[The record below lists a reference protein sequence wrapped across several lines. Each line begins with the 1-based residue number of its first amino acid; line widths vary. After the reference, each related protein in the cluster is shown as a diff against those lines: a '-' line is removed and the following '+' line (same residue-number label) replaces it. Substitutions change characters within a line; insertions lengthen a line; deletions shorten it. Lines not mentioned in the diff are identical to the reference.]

1 MPSGRANGEGRR
13 DHAPYSG
20 QAPTSEAD
28 TLVNDPLPTDGLML
42 SSQLTTPLYASPAM
56 RALMT
61 DRARLQRMLDF
72 EAALGRAEAAV
83 GVIPATAVGEITEA
97 CKAERYN
104 IALLTEAATATG
116 NIANAV
122 VTALTNE
129 VARKNPQIAGY
140 VHWGATSQDVIDTA
154 LSLELRTA
162 IDALLLDL
170 DVAIKGFN
178 ALAGR
183 HRRTLSVARTLMQQA
198 LPMPFGLKLA
208 GYAAALARS
217 RERLSRLRRE
227 ALALQ
232 FGGAAGTLAALGDRG
247 FGVAERMAAVLD
259 LQLPDAPWHAHR
271 DRLTEIASAFAI
283 LTGTCGKIAGDV
295 ALMMQT
301 EVNEAFEPSP
311 GGCSG
316 SSTMPHKRNP
326 MGAVAA
332 LSAANIAPNLVA
344 TLFAAQVQQ
353 HERGIGQWQTEWMTY
368 PVLALVTSGAL
379 HAVTEIAEG
388 LEIDIDRLRANLDAT
403 GGQIMAE
410 AVSFALA
417 EKLGRIEAHRLVQE
431 LSQQAAKEKR
441 PLKELVLNNLRVKSI
456 MNSAEIEKL
465 FIPLTYQGSAQ
476 VFIDRLVMSSSTRA
490 PRRVEPR
497 TEYKAEAKPESWQD
511 IRMVE
516 PRLPNAPQLPPLADL
531 AKPLAA
537 RTPEPQAAP
546 PAAPDLHQAVFAPE
560 TAPAAT
566 ATGAAA
572 DLKATPA
579 YSVEPPAAEA
589 APHPPPEPP
598 PPPDDDAPGAFM
610 DVLSRA
616 DAEAQAAG
624 EKRKPS

>member
-1 MPSGRANGEGRR
+1 M
-13 DHAPYSG
+13 
-20 QAPTSEAD
+20 T
-28 TLVNDPLPTDGLML
+28 DPLPTDGLML
-42 SSQLTTPLYASPAM
+42 SSQLTTPLYASAAM
-56 RALMT
+56 RAVMT

-72 EAALGRAEAAV
+72 EAVLARAEAAV
-83 GVIPATAVGEITEA
+83 GVIPATAVGEIAEA

-104 IALLTEAATATG
+104 IALLTEAAIPTG

-122 VTALTNE
+122 VAALTNE
-129 VARKNPQIAGY
+129 VARRNPQVAGY

-154 LSLELRTA
+154 LSLELRAA

-232 FGGAAGTLAALGDRG
+232 LGGAAGTLAALGDRG

-271 DRLTEIASAFAI
+271 DRLTEVASALAI

-301 EVNEAFEPSP
+301 EVNEAFEPAARGRS
-311 GGCSG
+311 

-332 LSAANIAPNLVA
+332 LSAASIAPNLAA

-368 PVLALVTSGAL
+368 PILALVTSGAL

-388 LEIDIDRLRANLDAT
+388 LEIDIDRLRANLDLS

-417 EKLGRIEAHRLVQE
+417 EKLGRVEAHRLVQE
-431 LSQQAAKEKR
+431 LSQQATREKR
-441 PLKELVLNNLRVKSI
+441 PLKELVLNNMRVKAI

-497 TEYKAEAKPESWQD
+497 TEYKTETKSENWQD

-516 PRLPNAPQLPPLADL
+516 PRLPNAPQLPPMADA
-531 AKPLAA
+531 AKPLAE
-537 RTPEPQAAP
+537 RPPEPQGSP
-546 PAAPDLHQAVFAPE
+546 PQAPDLHQGVPAPE
-560 TAPAAT
+560 TAPPAPAAT
-566 ATGAAA
+566 ADAAA
-572 DLKATPA
+572 DAN
-579 YSVEPPAAEA
+579 VPPADRIGPQPQASEA
-589 APHPPPEPP
+589 APKPAPEHPPPM
-598 PPPDDDAPGAFM
+598 DDDAPGAFM

-624 EKRKPS
+624 QKRKPS

>member
-1 MPSGRANGEGRR
+1 M
-13 DHAPYSG
+13 
-20 QAPTSEAD
+20 
-28 TLVNDPLPTDGLML
+28 NDPLPTDGLVF

-72 EAALGRAEAAV
+72 EAALARAEAAV
-83 GVIPATAVGEITEA
+83 GVIPATAVGEIADA

-104 IALLTEAATATG
+104 IALLAEASTSTG

-122 VTALTNE
+122 VAALINE
-129 VARKNPQIAGY
+129 VARRNSQAAGY
-140 VHWGATSQDVIDTA
+140 VHWGATSQDMIDTA
-154 LSLELRTA
+154 LCLELRTA
-162 IDALLLDL
+162 IDALLLEL

-217 RERLSRLRRE
+217 RERLARLRRE

-232 FGGAAGTLAALGDRG
+232 LGGAAGTLAALGDRG

-271 DRLTEIASAFAI
+271 DRLTEIASVFAI

-301 EVNEAFEPSP
+301 EVHEAFEPAA
-311 GGCSG
+311 GGRSG
-316 SSTMPHKRNP
+316 SSTMPQKRNP

-332 LSAANIAPNLVA
+332 LSAASMAPNLTA

-368 PVLALVTSGAL
+368 PALALVTSGAL

-388 LEIDIDRLRANLDAT
+388 LEIDIDRLRANLDLS

-417 EKLGRIEAHRLVQE
+417 DKLGRIEAHRLVQE

-441 PLKELVLNNLRVKSI
+441 PLKELVLNNMRIKGI
-456 MNSAEIEKL
+456 MSSAEIEKL

-490 PRRVEPR
+490 PRRVESR
-497 TEYKAEAKPESWQD
+497 VDFKSETKSESWQD

-531 AKPLAA
+531 VKPPAERA
-537 RTPEPQAAP
+537 PAPEAAP
-546 PAAPDLHQAVFAPE
+546 PPPVPDLHQAVSAPE
-560 TAPAAT
+560 TAPAAP
-566 ATGAAA
+566 ASADAAP
-572 DLKATPA
+572 DMTVTPA
-579 YSVEPPAAEA
+579 DRIEPQASGKAARPAS
-589 APHPPPEPP
+589 EPA
-598 PPPDDDAPGAFM
+598 PPDAEDAPGAFM

>member
-1 MPSGRANGEGRR
+1 V
-13 DHAPYSG
+13 
-20 QAPTSEAD
+20 T
-28 TLVNDPLPTDGLML
+28 DPLPTDGLML

-56 RALMT
+56 RALLT

-72 EAALGRAEAAV
+72 EAALARAEAAV
-83 GVIPATAVGEITEA
+83 GVIPATAVGEIAEA

-104 IALLTEAATATG
+104 ITLLTEAAIPTG
-116 NIANAV
+116 NIAHAV
-122 VTALTNE
+122 VQALTNE
-129 VARKNPQIAGY
+129 VARKNPQAAGY

-271 DRLTEIASAFAI
+271 DRLTEVASALAI

-301 EVNEAFEPSP
+301 EVNEAFEPAP
-311 GGCSG
+311 GGRSG
-316 SSTMPHKRNP
+316 SSTMPQKRNP

-332 LSAANIAPNLVA
+332 LSAASIAPNLTA

-441 PLKELVLNNLRVKSI
+441 PLKELVLTNMRVKGI

-497 TEYKAEAKPESWQD
+497 PEYKPEAKPESWQD

-516 PRLPNAPQLPPLADL
+516 PRLPNAPQLPPLAEL
-531 AKPLAA
+531 AKPPAE
-537 RTPEPQAAP
+537 RTPAPQAAP
-546 PAAPDLHQAVFAPE
+546 PPPAPDLHQAVPAPDA
-560 TAPAAT
+560 APAAV
-566 ATGAAA
+566 AADAAA
-572 DLKATPA
+572 ELKTTPAYGVEPQAADTAATPA
-579 YSVEPPAAEA
+579 
-589 APHPPPEPP
+589 PEPP

-616 DAEAQAAG
+616 DAEAG
-624 EKRKPS
+624 EKRKRS

>member
-1 MPSGRANGEGRR
+1 
-13 DHAPYSG
+13 
-20 QAPTSEAD
+20 
-28 TLVNDPLPTDGLML
+28 
-42 SSQLTTPLYASPAM
+42 M

-72 EAALGRAEAAV
+72 EAALARAEAAV
-83 GVIPATAVGEITEA
+83 GAIPATAVNEIAEA

-104 IALLTEAATATG
+104 IALLAETAIPTG
-116 NIANAV
+116 NIATAV

-129 VARKNPQIAGY
+129 VARRNPQVAGF

-154 LSLELRTA
+154 LSLELRAA

-217 RERLSRLRRE
+217 RERLARLRRE

-232 FGGAAGTLAALGDRG
+232 FGGAAGTLAALGERG
-247 FGVAERMAAVLD
+247 FGVAERMAAILD

-271 DRLTEIASAFAI
+271 DRLAEVAGAFAI
-283 LTGTCGKIAGDV
+283 LTGTCGKIAGDI

-301 EVNEAFEPSP
+301 EVSEAFEPAP
-311 GGCSG
+311 GGRGG

-332 LSAANIAPNLVA
+332 LSAASIAPNLAA

-353 HERGIGQWQTEWMTY
+353 HERGLGGWQTEWMTY

-379 HAVTEIAEG
+379 QAVTEIAEG
-388 LEIDIDRLRANLDAT
+388 LEIDVDRMRANLDLS

-417 EKLGRIEAHRLVQE
+417 DKLGRIEAHRLVQE
-431 LSQQAAKEKR
+431 LTDQAAKEKR
-441 PLKELVLNNLRVKSI
+441 PLKEVTLAHMRVKQHLT
-456 MNSAEIEKL
+456 SAEVEKL

-476 VFIDRLVMSSSTRA
+476 VFIDRLVMSSSTRT

-497 TEYKAEAKPESWQD
+497 AELRAELRTETKSENWQD

-516 PRLPNAPQLPPLADL
+516 PRLPKCTATA
-531 AKPLAA
+531 AA
-537 RTPEPQAAP
+537 RRACQAVGRAERRSQRQRHLHRPICIKPSARPSRRPRSLRRPSPSPMQPLCPPIGSSRSLPRTRTSTPPRPRRNLRRPRRTTRPAHSWTCCRGPTPKRRLPKKSASRPDALPQAT
-546 PAAPDLHQAVFAPE
+546 LQE
-560 TAPAAT
+560 
-566 ATGAAA
+566 
-572 DLKATPA
+572 
-579 YSVEPPAAEA
+579 
-589 APHPPPEPP
+589 
-598 PPPDDDAPGAFM
+598 
-610 DVLSRA
+610 R
-616 DAEAQAAG
+616 
-624 EKRKPS
+624 

>member
-1 MPSGRANGEGRR
+1 V
-13 DHAPYSG
+13 
-20 QAPTSEAD
+20 T
-28 TLVNDPLPTDGLML
+28 DPLPTDGLTL
-42 SSQLTTPLYASPAM
+42 SSQLTAPLYASAAM

-72 EAALGRAEAAV
+72 EAALARAEAAV
-83 GVIPATAVGEITEA
+83 GAIPATAVNEIAEA

-104 IALLTEAATATG
+104 IALLAETAIPTG
-116 NIANAV
+116 NIATAV

-129 VARKNPQIAGY
+129 VARRNPQVAGF

-154 LSLELRTA
+154 LSLELRAA

-183 HRRTLSVARTLMQQA
+183 HRRTLSVARTLMQHA

-217 RERLSRLRRE
+217 RERLARLRRE

-247 FGVAERMAAVLD
+247 FGVAERMAAILD

-271 DRLTEIASAFAI
+271 DRLAEVAGAFAI

-301 EVNEAFEPSP
+301 EVSEAFEPAP
-311 GGCSG
+311 GGRGG
-316 SSTMPHKRNP
+316 SSTMPQKRNP

-332 LSAANIAPNLVA
+332 LSAASIAPNLAA

-353 HERGIGQWQTEWMTY
+353 HERGLGGWQTEWMTY

-379 HAVTEIAEG
+379 QAVTEIAEG
-388 LEIDIDRLRANLDAT
+388 LEIDVERMRANLDAS

-417 EKLGRIEAHRLVQE
+417 DKLGRIEAHRLVQE
-431 LSQQAAKEKR
+431 LSYQAVKEKR
-441 PLKELVLNNLRVKSI
+441 PLKEVMLAHMRVKQHLT
-456 MNSAEIEKL
+456 SAEVEKL

-497 TEYKAEAKPESWQD
+497 AELRTETKSENWQD

-516 PRLPNAPQLPPLADL
+516 PRLPKTPQLPPLADL
-531 AKPLAA
+531 AKPVAE
-537 RTPEPQAAP
+537 RTPQPVAAP
-546 PAAPDLHQAVFAPE
+546 PPPPPDLHQAVHASGPPPAEPEVAATDAAPE
-560 TAPAAT
+560 VNV
-566 ATGAAA
+566 
-572 DLKATPA
+572 TPA
-579 YSVEPPAAEA
+579 DRIEPPPAAQAEEPSA
-589 APHPPPEPP
+589 KPEPAPPPSPPPE
-598 PPPDDDAPGAFM
+598 DDAPGAFM

-616 DAEAQAAG
+616 DAEAQAAE
-624 EKRKPS
+624 EKRKSS

>member
-1 MPSGRANGEGRR
+1 M
-13 DHAPYSG
+13 
-20 QAPTSEAD
+20 
-28 TLVNDPLPTDGLML
+28 
-42 SSQLTTPLYASPAM
+42 
-56 RALMT
+56 
-61 DRARLQRMLDF
+61 
-72 EAALGRAEAAV
+72 
-83 GVIPATAVGEITEA
+83 
-97 CKAERYN
+97 
-104 IALLTEAATATG
+104 
-116 NIANAV
+116 

-129 VARKNPQIAGY
+129 VARRNPQVAGF

-154 LSLELRTA
+154 LMLELRAA

-217 RERLSRLRRE
+217 RERLARLRRE
-227 ALALQ
+227 ALVLQ

-247 FGVAERMAAVLD
+247 LGVAERMAALLD
-259 LQLPDAPWHAHR
+259 LQLPDAPWHATATGWPR
-271 DRLTEIASAFAI
+271 SPRAFAI

-301 EVNEAFEPSP
+301 EVSEAFEPAP
-311 GGCSG
+311 GGRGG

-332 LSAANIAPNLVA
+332 LSAASIAPNLAA
-344 TLFAAQVQQ
+344 TLFAAQVQE
-353 HERGIGQWQTEWMTY
+353 HERGLGGWQTEWMTF

-379 HAVTEIAEG
+379 QAVAEIAEG
-388 LEIDIDRLRANLDAT
+388 LEIDVDRMRANLDAS

-417 EKLGRIEAHRLVQE
+417 DKLGRIEAHRLVQE
-431 LSQQAAKEKR
+431 LSHQAAKEKR
-441 PLKELVLNNLRVKSI
+441 PLKEVMLANMRVKQHLT
-456 MNSAEIEKL
+456 SAEVEKL

-497 TEYKAEAKPESWQD
+497 AELRTETKSENWQD

-516 PRLPNAPQLPPLADL
+516 PRLPKTPQLPPLADL
-531 AKPLAA
+531 AKPSVE
-537 RTPEPQAAP
+537 RTPRRQAAP
-546 PAAPDLHQAVFAPE
+546 PPPPDLHQAV
-560 TAPAAT
+560 
-566 ATGAAA
+566 GA
-572 DLKATPA
+572 
-579 YSVEPPAAEA
+579 S
-589 APHPPPEPP
+589 EPP
-598 PPPDDDAPGAFM
+598 PAEPAAAEPPSPMRTADARRSDRAAACRACRPPPPSPHRSLRRPRRMTRLAHSWMCCRGPTPKRRPPKKSASRPDAPGASS
-610 DVLSRA
+610 LPCR
-616 DAEAQAAG
+616 
-624 EKRKPS
+624 

>member
-1 MPSGRANGEGRR
+1 M
-13 DHAPYSG
+13 
-20 QAPTSEAD
+20 T
-28 TLVNDPLPTDGLML
+28 DPLVPSALL
-42 SSQLTTPLYASPAM
+42 TPLISSAAM
-56 RALMT
+56 RAILD

-72 EAALGRAEAAV
+72 EVALARAEAAI
-83 GVIPATAVGEITEA
+83 GVIPALASDQIA
-97 CKAERYN
+97 NAAKAERYDVK
-104 IALLTEAATATG
+104 ALGEEAVASG
-116 NIANAV
+116 NIAIPLIN
-122 VTALTNE
+122 ALTAE
-129 VARKNPQIAGY
+129 VAKTDAAAAGY

-154 LSLELRTA
+154 LVLELKA
-162 IDALLLDL
+162 VIDALIADL
-170 DVAIKGFN
+170 NKAIDGFTN
-178 ALAGR
+178 LTGR
-183 HRRTLSVARTLMQQA
+183 HRRTAVVGRTWTQHA

-217 RERLSRLRRE
+217 RERLARLRRE

-283 LTGTCGKIAGDV
+283 LAGTCGKIAGDV

-301 EVNEAFEPSP
+301 EVNEAFEPAQ
-311 GGCSG
+311 GGRGG
-316 SSTMPHKRNP
+316 SSTMPQKKRNP

-332 LSAANIAPNLVA
+332 LSAASIAPNLVA

-353 HERGIGQWQTEWMTY
+353 HERGIGQWQNEWMTY
-368 PVLALVTSGAL
+368 PMLALVTSGAL

-388 LEIDIDRLRANLDAT
+388 LEIDVERMRANLDLSA
-403 GGQIMAE
+403 GQIMAE

-417 EKLGRIEAHRLVQE
+417 EKLGRVEAHRLVQE

-441 PLKELVLNNLRVKSI
+441 PLKELVLNNMRVKGI

-490 PRRVEPR
+490 PRRIEPR
-497 TEYKAEAKPESWQD
+497 AEFKAETKSEGWQD

-531 AKPLAA
+531 SKPPAE
-537 RTPEPQAAP
+537 RTPMPAAAP
-546 PAAPDLHQAVFAPE
+546 PPPAPDLHQAVSAPE
-560 TAPAAT
+560 TAPT
-566 ATGAAA
+566 APVRAEPQAPEAAA
-572 DLKATPA
+572 KPA
-579 YSVEPPAAEA
+579 
-589 APHPPPEPP
+589 PEPP
-598 PPPDDDAPGAFM
+598 PPPPPAEDDAPGAFM

-616 DAEAQAAG
+616 DAEAQAAS

>member
-1 MPSGRANGEGRR
+1 MVKGAGTLLTTI
-13 DHAPYSG
+13 G
-20 QAPTSEAD
+20 QTPTSEAD
-28 TLVNDPLPTDGLML
+28 TLVTDPLPTDGLML

-72 EAALGRAEAAV
+72 EAALARAEAAV
-83 GVIPATAVGEITEA
+83 GVIPATAVGEIAEA

-104 IALLTEAATATG
+104 IALLTEAAIPTG
-116 NIANAV
+116 KIANAV
-122 VTALTNE
+122 VQALTNE
-129 VARKNPQIAGY
+129 VARRNPQVAGY

-271 DRLTEIASAFAI
+271 DRLTEVASAFAI
-283 LTGTCGKIAGDV
+283 LAGTCGKIAGDV

-311 GGCSG
+311 GGRSG
-316 SSTMPHKRNP
+316 SSTMPQKRNP

-332 LSAANIAPNLVA
+332 LSAASIAPNLTA

-368 PVLALVTSGAL
+368 PLLALVTSGAL

-388 LEIDIDRLRANLDAT
+388 LEIDVDRLRANLDAT
-403 GGQIMAE
+403 GGQIMAVT
-410 AVSFALA
+410 VSFALA

-441 PLKELVLNNLRVKSI
+441 PLKELVLSNMRVKGI
-456 MNSAEIEKL
+456 MNSAEVERL

-497 TEYKAEAKPESWQD
+497 PEYKTEAKPESWQD

-531 AKPLAA
+531 AKPLGE
-537 RTPEPQAAP
+537 RTPVPEAAP
-546 PAAPDLHQAVFAPE
+546 PPPPPDLHQAVSAPE
-560 TAPAAT
+560 TAAAAT
-566 ATGAAA
+566 AASADA

-579 YSVEPPAAEA
+579 YGVEPPAAET
-589 APHPPPEPP
+589 PPQPAPEPP

-624 EKRKPS
+624 EKRKRS

>member
-1 MPSGRANGEGRR
+1 V
-13 DHAPYSG
+13 
-20 QAPTSEAD
+20 T
-28 TLVNDPLPTDGLML
+28 DPLPTDGLML
-42 SSQLTTPLYASPAM
+42 SSQLTAPLYASAGM
-56 RALMT
+56 RVMMT

-72 EAALGRAEAAV
+72 EAALARAEAAV
-83 GVIPATAVGEITEA
+83 GAIPATAVNEIAEA

-104 IALLTEAATATG
+104 IALLAETAILTG
-116 NIANAV
+116 NIATAV

-129 VARKNPQIAGY
+129 VARRNPQAAGF

-154 LSLELRTA
+154 LSLELRAA

-217 RERLSRLRRE
+217 RERLARLRRE

-232 FGGAAGTLAALGDRG
+232 FGGAAGTLAALGERG
-247 FGVAERMAAVLD
+247 FGVAERMAAILD

-271 DRLTEIASAFAI
+271 DRLAEVAGAFAI
-283 LTGTCGKIAGDV
+283 LTGTCGKIAGDI

-301 EVNEAFEPSP
+301 EVSEAFEPAP
-311 GGCSG
+311 GGRGG

-332 LSAANIAPNLVA
+332 LSAASIAPNLAA

-353 HERGIGQWQTEWMTY
+353 HERGLGGWQTEWMTY

-379 HAVTEIAEG
+379 QAVAEIAEG
-388 LEIDIDRLRANLDAT
+388 LEIDVDRMRANLDLS

-417 EKLGRIEAHRLVQE
+417 DKLGRIEAHRLVQE
-431 LSQQAAKEKR
+431 LTDQAAKEKR
-441 PLKELVLNNLRVKSI
+441 SLKEVTLAHMRVKQHLT
-456 MNSAEIEKL
+456 SAEVEKL

-476 VFIDRLVMSSSTRA
+476 VFIDRLVMSSSTRS

-497 TEYKAEAKPESWQD
+497 AELRAELRTETKSENWQD

-516 PRLPNAPQLPPLADL
+516 PRLPNAPQLPPLAEL
-531 AKPLAA
+531 AKPLVE
-537 RTPEPQAAP
+537 RKPQPEAAP
-546 PAAPDLHQAVFAPE
+546 PPPPDLHQAVGASEPSPAEPAAAEPVADATAMPADRVEPELSAHADQHAAKAAPE
-560 TAPAAT
+560 PAPAA
-566 ATGAAA
+566 
-572 DLKATPA
+572 
-579 YSVEPPAAEA
+579 E
-589 APHPPPEPP
+589 
-598 PPPDDDAPGAFM
+598 DDAPGAFM

-616 DAEAQAAG
+616 DAEAQAAE

>member
-1 MPSGRANGEGRR
+1 LLHGA
-13 DHAPYSG
+13 D
-20 QAPTSEAD
+20 PTSEAD

-72 EAALGRAEAAV
+72 EAALARAEAAV
-83 GVIPATAVGEITEA
+83 GVIPATAVGEIAEA

-104 IALLTEAATATG
+104 IALLAEAAIPTG

-122 VTALTNE
+122 VQALTNE
-129 VARKNPQIAGY
+129 VARKNPQVAGY

-271 DRLTEIASAFAI
+271 DRLTEVASALTI

-301 EVNEAFEPSP
+301 EVHEAFEPSP
-311 GGCSG
+311 GGRSG
-316 SSTMPHKRNP
+316 SSTMPQKRNP

-332 LSAANIAPNLVA
+332 LSAASIAPNLTA

-368 PVLALVTSGAL
+368 PLLALVTSGAL

-417 EKLGRIEAHRLVQE
+417 EKLGRLEAHRLVQE

-441 PLKELVLNNLRVKSI
+441 PLKELVLTNIRVKGI

-497 TEYKAEAKPESWQD
+497 TEYKTETKPAESWQD

-516 PRLPNAPQLPPLADL
+516 PRLPNAPQLPLAE
-531 AKPLAA
+531 
-537 RTPEPQAAP
+537 RTPTPQAAAP
-546 PAAPDLHQAVFAPE
+546 PPPAPDLHQAVATPE

-566 ATGAAA
+566 AADAAA
-572 DLKATPA
+572 EMTATPA
-579 YSVEPPAAEA
+579 YSVEPEAAETAAKPAPEPAPEA
-589 APHPPPEPP
+589 APPA
-598 PPPDDDAPGAFM
+598 DDDAPGAFM

>member
-1 MPSGRANGEGRR
+1 V
-13 DHAPYSG
+13 
-20 QAPTSEAD
+20 T
-28 TLVNDPLPTDGLML
+28 DPLPTDGLML
-42 SSQLTTPLYASPAM
+42 SSQLTAPLYASAAM

-72 EAALGRAEAAV
+72 EAALARAEAAV
-83 GVIPATAVGEITEA
+83 GAIPATAVNEIAEA
-97 CKAERYN
+97 CRAERYN
-104 IALLTEAATATG
+104 IALLAETAIPTG
-116 NIANAV
+116 NIATAV

-129 VARKNPQIAGY
+129 VARRNPQVAGF

-154 LSLELRTA
+154 LSLELRAA

-183 HRRTLSVARTLMQQA
+183 HRRTLSVARTLMQHA

-217 RERLSRLRRE
+217 RERLARLRRE

-247 FGVAERMAAVLD
+247 FGVAERMAAILD

-271 DRLTEIASAFAI
+271 DRLAEVAGAFAI

-295 ALMMQT
+295 SLMMQT
-301 EVNEAFEPSP
+301 EVNEAFEPAP
-311 GGCSG
+311 GDRGG

-332 LSAANIAPNLVA
+332 LSAASIAPNLAA

-353 HERGIGQWQTEWMTY
+353 HERGLGGWQTEWMTY

-379 HAVTEIAEG
+379 QAVTEIAEG
-388 LEIDIDRLRANLDAT
+388 LEIDVDRMRANLDLS

-417 EKLGRIEAHRLVQE
+417 DKLGRLEAHRLVQE
-431 LSQQAAKEKR
+431 LSHQAVKEKR
-441 PLKELVLNNLRVKSI
+441 LLKEVMLANMRVKQHLT
-456 MNSAEIEKL
+456 SAEVEKL

-497 TEYKAEAKPESWQD
+497 AELRTETKSENWQD

-516 PRLPNAPQLPPLADL
+516 PRLPNAPQLPPLAEL
-531 AKPLAA
+531 AKPFVE
-537 RTPEPQAAP
+537 RRPPPEAAP
-546 PAAPDLHQAVFAPE
+546 PVPPAPPDLHQAVEASEPPP
-560 TAPAAT
+560 AKPAAAT
-566 ATGAAA
+566 AELAP
-572 DLKATPA
+572 DVNVTPA
-579 YSVEPPAAEA
+579 DRIEPEPSVHAEEHATKPA
-589 APHPPPEPP
+589 PEPP
-598 PPPDDDAPGAFM
+598 PPADDDAPGAFM

-616 DAEAQAAG
+616 DAEAQAAE